1 MQTTLNFPDP
11 INARQALFLSTDEQP
26 FTTSRAVAEKFGKR
40 HTEVTRMIKTL
51 LKNMGESDF
60 SRRNFASAQYLDEQK
75 KPRLEYRLTH
85 DGFAFVAMRFTGKEA
100 MQWQIAFIE
109 AFNQMETELNERTAR
124 YAAALD
130 KVRPALRTVTEF
142 TELGCNRRVIGK
154 QLDKSVGAVT
164 YHRRKARELGLLH

>member
-11 INARQALFLSTDEQP
+11 TTARQALFLSTDDQP
-26 FTTSRAVAEKFGKR
+26 FTTSRSVAEKFGKR
-40 HTEVTRMIKTL
+40 HAEVTRMIKL
-51 LKNMGESDF
+51 LINNMGDSDF
-60 SRRNFASAQYLDEQK
+60 SQRNFASAEYLDEQK

-109 AFNQMETELNERTAR
+109 AFNQMETELNARTQR
-124 YAAALD
+124 YASALD
-130 KVRPALRTVTEF
+130 IIRPALRPVTEG
-142 TELGCNRRVIGK
+142 TEHGLDRSTIGEQLG
-154 QLDKSVGAVT
+154 KSVGSVS